1 MNVTASDK
9 RRQLRLQLQ
18 SDRAVRAPGIYDGY
32 GARLVQQA
40 GFDAV
45 YMTGNG
51 VSASLLGC
59 PDVGLVDL
67 TMISDH
73 ARRIARCVDIPLIC
87 DADTGYGNVVNVAR
101 TIAEFE
107 AAGVAGIHIEDQ
119 VSPKRCAQMAGA
131 RTVLDFDESVAKIAA
146 AVAARTDPEFLV
158 IARTDSA
165 EALGL
170 DEAIRRAC
178 AFSGAGADAVFLEIK
193 ANPDILAQ
201 VRLARTRVG
210 VPLVV
215 NMDTGGAL
223 RTLHA
228 DALKAAGIDLAIYP
242 ALARGVFG
250 HALTEALGHLR
261 DDGNIA
267 QYVDRMFTSAQY
279 NQALGLSGIEQ
290 WEARF
295 SGAAEPDALK

>member
-1 MNVTASDK
+1 MTITASDK
-9 RRQLRLQLQ
+9 RRQLRQQIQ

-51 VSASLLGC
+51 VSAALLGR

-73 ARRIARCVDIPLIC
+73 ARRIARSVDIPLIC

-119 VSPKRCAQMAGA
+119 ISPKRCAQMAGA

-146 AVAARTDPEFLV
+146 AVAARTDPDFVV

-170 DEAIRRAC
+170 DEAIRRAR
-178 AFSGAGADAVFLEIK
+178 AFAQAGADAVFLEIK

-201 VRLARTRVG
+201 VRLARDRVG

-228 DALKAAGIDLAIYP
+228 DALKASGIDIAIYP

-250 HALTEALGHLR
+250 HAMTEALAHLAHE
-261 DDGNIA
+261 GNIA
-267 QYVDRMFTSAQY
+267 GYVDRMFTSAQY
-279 NQALGLSGIEQ
+279 NAALGLTDIEQ

-295 SGAAEPDALK
+295 SGPAQHD